1 MICLSIVPSKFKE
14 FLLLPHLKT
23 IDRGVVK
30 VLDDPRRDVRKAAV
44 DCRAAW
50 LLPEDPDEDE

>member
-1 MICLSIVPSKFKE
+1 MHCLGIVPTKFKE
-14 FLLLPHLKT
+14 FILLPQLKT
-23 IDRGVVK
+23 IDTGVAK

-50 LLPEDPDEDE
+50 LLLEDPEEDE

>member
-1 MICLSIVPSKFKE
+1 MNCLSIVPSKFKE
-14 FLLLPHLKT
+14 FMLLPYLKT
-23 IDRGVVK
+23 IDGGIVK

-50 LLPEDPDEDE
+50 LLLGEPEEDD